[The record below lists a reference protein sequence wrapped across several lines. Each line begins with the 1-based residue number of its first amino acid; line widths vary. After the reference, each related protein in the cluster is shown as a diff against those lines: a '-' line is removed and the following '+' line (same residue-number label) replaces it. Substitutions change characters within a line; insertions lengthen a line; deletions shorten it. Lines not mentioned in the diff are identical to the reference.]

1 MLTIDGLD
9 VAGELGTYPVCNP
22 VRPVEVVTDAPAAS
36 PAQVDAAVQA
46 AAAAA
51 PAWAALS
58 LEDRSA
64 RLAAAAAE
72 VEVAAADQGLAEL
85 LTRENGKILAESQL
99 DVAGVAAIVATFGE
113 LAGPALAPRP
123 TPGGGELTREPA
135 GVVGALLPFNWPVS
149 VLATK
154 VAPALLAGNTMV
166 VKPPPTCPTAVLRSA
181 AAMAQALPPGV
192 LNTVNGP
199 GAEVGQLLAAHRQ
212 VGMLSLTGGI
222 AAGRAV
228 MAAAADRVAP
238 VLLELGGN
246 DAAIIAP
253 DVEITDEIAGRL
265 LDAAFVT
272 SGQVCIALKRLYVPV
287 RRLDEVVG
295 ALLSSGAQS
304 VVGDGLDPE
313 TTLGPLHTARART
326 RAEELLAEAADR
338 GAVVHWTGRVRPEDA
353 GAGGHLV
360 APAIVADPPPDT
372 AIVAEEQFA
381 PIVPI
386 IGYGNLDE
394 AVAQANAVAHGL
406 GASVWSHDD
415 DLAAGLARRLQAGVV
430 FRNGH
435 GPLSLDPTVPFGG
448 WKQSGF
454 GREYGVEGVL
464 SYTRSRA
471 VLAGPALPGGTQRA
485 RDHEEDA

>member
-1 MLTIDGLD
+1 MLTVNGVE
-9 VAGELGTYPVCNP
+9 VAGEVGTYPVYNP
-22 VRPVEVVTDAPAAS
+22 VRPAEVVTDAPAAS
-36 PAQVDAAVQA
+36 PGQVDAAVQA
-46 AAAAA
+46 AAAAV
-51 PAWAALS
+51 PAWAALP

-64 RLAAAAAE
+64 LLAAAAAA
-72 VEVAAADQGLAEL
+72 VQVAPADQCLAEL

-99 DVAGVAAIVATFGE
+99 DVAGVAAIVATFTE
-113 LAGPALAPRP
+113 LASAALAPRP
-123 TPGGGELTREPA
+123 TSGGGELTREPV

-181 AAMAQALPPGV
+181 AAMARALPPGV

-199 GAEVGQLLAAHRQ
+199 GPEVGQVLAAHRG
-212 VGMLSLTGGI
+212 VGMLSLTGGVV
-222 AAGRAV
+222 AGRAV
-228 MAAAADRVAP
+228 MAAAAERVTP

-253 DVEITDEIAGRL
+253 DVEITDEIARRL

-272 SGQVCIALKRLYVPV
+272 SGQVCVALKRLYVPA
-287 RRLDEVVG
+287 RRLDQVVE
-295 ALLSSGAQS
+295 ALLTGGAES
-304 VVGDGLDPE
+304 VVGDGLDPG
-313 TTLGPLHTARART
+313 TTLGPLHTAPARAR
-326 RAEELLAEAADR
+326 AEGLLAEAAER
-338 GAVVHWTGRVRPEDA
+338 GAAVHRTGRVRPEDA
-353 GAGGHLV
+353 QAGGHLV
-360 APAIVADPPPDT
+360 APTVVADPPPDT

-381 PIVPI
+381 PVLPV
-386 IGYGNLDE
+386 IGYENLDE
-394 AVAQANAVAHGL
+394 AVVQANSVPHGL

-415 DLAAGLARRLQAGVV
+415 ELAARLARCLEAGVV

-435 GPLSLDPTVPFGG
+435 GPLSLDPSVPFGG

-454 GREYGVEGVL
+454 GREYGVEGVV

-471 VLAGPALPGGTQRA
+471 VLAGPALPGGTQRS
-485 RDHEEDA
+485 RRGEDA